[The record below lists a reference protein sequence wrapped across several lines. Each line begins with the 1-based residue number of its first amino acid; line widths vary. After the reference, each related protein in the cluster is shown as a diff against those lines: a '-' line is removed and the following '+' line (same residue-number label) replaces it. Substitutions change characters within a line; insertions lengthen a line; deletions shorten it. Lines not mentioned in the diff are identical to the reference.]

1 MSIDDDILKLKR
13 ELESIHVRKIETSTK
28 LQALET
34 EKAQL
39 LIECQALGVDPKG
52 IEAAIQQQEE
62 ALAKE
67 VKDIQAQLEQF
78 NAVRH

>member
-13 ELESIHVRKIETSTK
+13 ELESVQIRKIETNTK

-39 LIECQALGVDPKG
+39 LAECQALGVDPKG
-52 IEAAIQQQEE
+52 IEAAIQEQEA

-67 VKDIQAQLEQF
+67 VKDIQAQLDQF
-78 NAVRH
+78 NAVRY